1 MLIRSMS
8 ALDSPPRLCFNHRL
22 KADGVEGGSTHAFR
36 TLSGQCLVMAGGWSD
51 VSLPLYSACCLH
63 VAAVAAAGG
72 AGGGVVPAASC
83 RILGV
88 AAAEETGGWHVKQ
101 SLSVMQTWQW
111 ILWEFSTLWGMLSLR
126 LRKERRIA
134 VQSEFI
140 FVKHGLY
147 IRRFSFQAETFTIW
161 NLMAPSEED
170 YW

>member
-88 AAAEETGGWHVKQ
+88 AAAEETGG
-101 SLSVMQTWQW
+101 
-111 ILWEFSTLWGMLSLR
+111 
-126 LRKERRIA
+126 
-134 VQSEFI
+134 
-140 FVKHGLY
+140 
-147 IRRFSFQAETFTIW
+147 
-161 NLMAPSEED
+161 
-170 YW
+170 